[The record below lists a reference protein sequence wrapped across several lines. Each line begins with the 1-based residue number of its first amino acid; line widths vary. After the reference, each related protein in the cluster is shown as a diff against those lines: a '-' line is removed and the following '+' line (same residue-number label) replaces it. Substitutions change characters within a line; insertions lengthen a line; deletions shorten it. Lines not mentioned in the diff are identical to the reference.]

1 MLNEIIE
8 AIGYDNIL
16 ATVNN
21 SIDMKNSLYIQIPKD
36 RTLQEE
42 DFLLIDK
49 EVEVNQL
56 EKSKWFKVRE
66 GLSSYITPNK
76 AVVKGN
82 KKYPKVIF
90 SVHKNAIMF
99 KWDKFIQ
106 HKNTTDDIDAS
117 LNLLFNEYLDVLQ
130 AEDYYFEYYHVNIK
144 KIIEYINKNQL
155 TKVIVKIFLDADIE
169 DYKQQYADYL
179 KNNLIDEGTQIKINN
194 RVYGRV
200 SQFYTL
206 NDKKP
211 LLSHMLKNTSEIHL
225 LDEMDVL
232 KIFYLKQYL
241 DSLKYGKVKWGIGSI
256 SFNETFN
263 SSTKKWDLDDFQNNP
278 YRIIDDLTKDI
289 YIRNILNSKYI
300 KETTIKTYNDL
311 SKYILNEL
319 LDFKVK
325 NSYNDKD
332 KTENKFKTFS
342 LMYYKYIA
350 NLNNAN
356 FDIFQR
362 VYTNMMRNMLKLYID
377 DEDINKIQQIIN
389 FNICMSDYLFKTNIK
404 GDLIEMINRIKDK
417 ILNMD
422 NEYVIENDFEFYI
435 LCGQMAKYL
444 KSKTHTDN
452 ITNKLFYEYNM
463 AIKTRQLMDI
473 LQRDKGRLDYES
485 NNNSRSGKILYAINN
500 YYTLNE
506 KRLKKIDKIRFN
518 MGLYYGENIFY
529 ISNKNNENKKGE

>member
-16 ATVNN
+16 KEMV
-21 SIDMKNSLYIQIPKD
+21 SMKNSVYVRIPLNRSVNTD
-36 RTLQEE
+36 E
-42 DFLLIDK
+42 DIIIVDK
-49 EVEVNQL
+49 ELKTCDL
-56 EKSKWFKVRE
+56 ELSKWFYARE
-66 GLSSYITPNK
+66 KYSKYIKSNK
-76 AVVKGN
+76 AIVQAGKSL
-82 KKYPKVIF
+82 YPKVITSSIPSSIIF
-90 SVHKNAIMF
+90 NASTFLKN
-99 KWDKFIQ
+99 
-106 HKNTTDDIDAS
+106 KNTTNDLKGS
-117 LNLLFNEYLDVLQ
+117 LEVL
-130 AEDYYFEYYHVNIK
+130 IS
-144 KIIEYINKNQL
+144 EYINKFNVNSELLGLYLNNIDVL
-155 TKVIVKIFLDADIE
+155 TQYINNKDFANLTFKIFLDLSIE
-169 DYKQQYADYL
+169 TYKLQYKEYL
-179 KNNLIDEGTQIKINN
+179 NQSLFDKKNNKPITYKVNN
-194 RVYGRV
+194 IICGRT
-200 SQFYTL
+200 SFFTTL
-206 NDKKP
+206 NNNKP
-211 LLSHMLKNTSEIHL
+211 LIKNVNSKVCEDIHL
-225 LDEMDVL
+225 LSVDDANKILNL
-232 KIFYLKQYL
+232 KKYIESHGCNVKIQY
-241 DSLKYGKVKWGIGSI
+241 GIGDI
-256 SFNETFN
+256 NYTINNDKE
-263 SSTKKWDLDDFQNNP
+263 LVDFVNNP

-319 LDFKVK
+319 LDCKVK

-452 ITNKLFYEYNM
+452 ITNKLFHEYNM

-529 ISNKNNENKKGE
+529 VSNKNNKNKKGE